1 MEKETLKHKVGY
13 NFAFKEGVCESCGGR
28 CCTGESG
35 YIWISVEEAL
45 LLSEYLGL
53 KMEELA
59 YRYLISVS
67 GKLSIREKQLDD
79 GYACIFF
86 DDQNKNCTVYEYRP
100 TQCRTFPFWDYYK
113 QNIEEAFRECPALV
127 RL

>member
-13 NFAFKEGVCESCGGR
+13 NFAFREGVCDACGGR

-35 YIWISVEEAL
+35 YIWISIDEAL
-45 LLSEYLGL
+45 LVSKFLGL
-53 KMEELA
+53 KMEDFA
-59 YRYLISVS
+59 YEYLLSVNGS
-67 GKLSIREKQLDD
+67 LSIKENKSDD

-86 DDQNKNCTVYEYRP
+86 DEKLKNCTIYEYRP